1 MKIPSLTNQIKAQ
14 LEVFRSHDIDQA
26 ILNQVK
32 GTGLIDTKLASRL
45 TINDLH
51 VIQVVAHSEDAMI
64 SDVVTRLPLTQG
76 AVSKIVNKLAKA
88 GLLTKTHKSA
98 NKKETYIQLTSLA
111 KKINAI
117 HERYHQEM
125 NDKLQELTDQ
135 FTPADLQIVRD
146 FLAKLNELRQL

>member
-1 MKIPSLTNQIKAQ
+1 MKPTSLTNQIKAQ
-14 LEVFRSHDIDQA
+14 LEIFRSRDIDQV

-51 VIQVVAHSEDAMI
+51 VIQVVAHSEDAML
-64 SDVVTRLPLTQG
+64 SDIVAGLPLTQG
-76 AVSKIVNKLAKA
+76 AVSKIVNKLANA
-88 GLLTKTHKSA
+88 RLLTKAHKPA
-98 NKKETYIQLTSLA
+98 NKKETYLQLTSLA

-135 FTPADLQIVRD
+135 FTLADLQVVRE
-146 FLAKLNELRQL
+146 FLKKLNELRQL